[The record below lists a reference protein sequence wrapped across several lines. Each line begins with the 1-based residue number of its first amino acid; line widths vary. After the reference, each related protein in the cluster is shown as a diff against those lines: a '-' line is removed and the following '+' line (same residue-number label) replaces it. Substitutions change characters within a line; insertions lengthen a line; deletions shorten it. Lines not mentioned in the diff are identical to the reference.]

1 VSRTEQAD
9 ATPLPLDVIRE
20 AIKGRR
26 HLEFEYRGLPRVVEP
41 MTLGIWEKGDWKG
54 DWKLRASQVGG
65 LSATGKVGDGTP
77 KLFNVALMSEVALLA
92 TTFAIPAGYERGDK
106 SFMLIDTEL

>member
-1 VSRTEQAD
+1 M
-9 ATPLPLDVIRE
+9 PLPLEVIRE

-41 MTLGIWEKGDWKG
+41 MTLGIWEKGDWK
-54 DWKLRASQVGG
+54 LRAAQVGG
-65 LSATGKVGDGTP
+65 LSASGKVGDGTP

-92 TTFAIPAGYERGDK
+92 TTFAIPAGYEPGDK